1 MGFLDKILAPFATKI
16 YKGTCRAMI
25 NSYNKVKQQ
34 NPNLSKRELY
44 ALALSLRPT
53 YKRENPNSYTFHG
66 GIKRENII
74 IIEQKD
80 TLREVVRKIIYTE
93 TSPSSSL
100 FVNPEDPQFLNY
112 QKYLVEVEET
122 VNKEFKNFKE

>member
-1 MGFLDKILAPFATKI
+1 MGFLDKILAPFATNI

-44 ALALSLRPT
+44 ALTLSLRPT
-53 YKRENPNSYTFHG
+53 YKREDPSSYTFHG
-66 GIKRENII
+66 GIRGENII
-74 IIEQKD
+74 VIEQKD
-80 TLREVVRKIIYTE
+80 TFRGVVRKIIYTE
-93 TSPSSSL
+93 TTPSFSPFL
-100 FVNPEDPQFLNY
+100 RPEDPKFLNY

-122 VNKEFKNFKE
+122 VNEEFKDFKE